1 MAVMSVAADSMLPKL
16 VDDPEAAAAA
26 PAVEPW
32 ARPGRKNKKTCQR
45 ALLVGSLMTLLLLA
59 CFVLGRESASSAAW
73 LQIDL
78 LAKLTAMNNGTAST
92 YYGRCSIACM

>member
-1 MAVMSVAADSMLPKL
+1 MSVAADSMLPKL
-16 VDDPEAAAAA
+16 VDDPEAPA

-32 ARPGRKNKKTCQR
+32 ARPGRKNKKTCHR
-45 ALLVGSLMTLLLLA
+45 ALLVGSLMMTLLLLA

-78 LAKLTAMNNGTAST
+78 LAKLTAMNNGTAAGT
-92 YYGRCSIACM
+92 YYGR